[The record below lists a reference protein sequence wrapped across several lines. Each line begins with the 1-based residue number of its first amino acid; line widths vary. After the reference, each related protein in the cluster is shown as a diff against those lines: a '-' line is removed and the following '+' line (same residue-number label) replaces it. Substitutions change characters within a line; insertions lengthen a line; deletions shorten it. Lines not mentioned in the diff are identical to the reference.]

1 MFNKIA
7 VQIINVTTQ
16 KYNHIIMLKPCFKC
30 FRKNCKNNLGF
41 SLTELMVVLVIVGI
55 LAIGVVFMFAD
66 PTAKV
71 KAAAFEMRGDLNL
84 ARAEAVKRNE
94 NILVDFIFSA
104 CSQADV
110 DDTANPCAAVC
121 GKVDKAGFDECYSA
135 TGTNQGYV
143 ICFDVDGDNDCSD
156 EVLAASEATDLEE
169 KVIKTVIFKDPVK
182 FFAEISGSLPS
193 SPTGPTPNSAPDGI
207 TLVGNNGIT
216 LGVDYI
222 YMNPDGTS
230 SHFGSVVLYFPQNGD
245 PTTLTV
251 KGKPYAV
258 VVDSVS
264 TGRVVLQR
272 WRPDLGASGEWSRK

>member
-30 FRKNCKNNLGF
+30 FRKNCKNNRGF

-156 EVLAASEATDLEE
+156 EVSAATPAADLEE
-169 KVIKTVIFKDPVK
+169 KVIKTVLFKDAVQYYE
-182 FFAEISGSLPS
+182 FSGTLPS
-193 SPTGPTPNSAPDGI
+193 SSSGGNVPSNSPDGVDLQTNDGI
-207 TLVGNNGIT
+207 TFTGTN
-216 LGVDYI
+216 DFI
-222 YMNPDGTS
+222 YMTPNGTS
-230 SHFGSVVLYFPQNGD
+230 SDEGSVVIYLSAGD
-245 PTTLTV
+245 SDLIV
-251 KGKPYAV
+251 RGKPYAV
-258 VVDSVS
+258 VVDSMS
-264 TGRVVLQR
+264 TGRVILER
-272 WRPDLGASGEWSRK
+272 WHPEMGGSGTWFRR